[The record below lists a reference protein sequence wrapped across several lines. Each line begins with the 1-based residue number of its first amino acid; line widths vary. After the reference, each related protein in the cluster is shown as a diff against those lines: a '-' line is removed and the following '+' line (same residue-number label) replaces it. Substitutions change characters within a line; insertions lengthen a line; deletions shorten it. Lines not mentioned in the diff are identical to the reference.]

1 MTTNF
6 IPKRPHKKSRGGCH
20 TCKTRKVKCDE
31 AQPIC
36 SFCDKR
42 NLKCVYPTRQE
53 RPKLSTPEP
62 GTSAGPSRDTSPLGD
77 DEAMEFALTAEL
89 IVPPWTPPPALITS
103 SGSLSLSDMRLL
115 HHWSTLTAPNLAI
128 GQAANQTLQLVV
140 PQLAFEN
147 DFLLNGILGVASL
160 DLERLNSNSEDYQK
174 QTVLYRAKAVADF
187 RRALTQV
194 IPGTRSY
201 EAALVMS
208 ILLVVLY
215 SPEIPTNEDELVI
228 IKWLIFYGGLRVVI
242 NMTDFP
248 TVVMPGSV
256 GPFFMRELTE
266 LKIGPVVP
274 KILVSMLQEVD
285 IMDPD
290 FLMLEQYCKVL
301 DALGILYAS
310 LKQDGLGPALYIRVV
325 SWCSYI
331 DKEFTDCATQRP
343 RAIIIMA
350 YYLVFIKLT
359 KLWWLNFADRDITRI
374 VKSLGPRWLPY
385 LEVPLQAS
393 MMTDKDEIAAMLL
406 R

>member
-1 MTTNF
+1 
-6 IPKRPHKKSRGGCH
+6 
-20 TCKTRKVKCDE
+20 
-31 AQPIC
+31 
-36 SFCDKR
+36 
-42 NLKCVYPTRQE
+42 
-53 RPKLSTPEP
+53 
-62 GTSAGPSRDTSPLGD
+62 
-77 DEAMEFALTAEL
+77 MEFALTAEL
-89 IVPPWTPPPALITS
+89 IIPPWTPPPALITS
-103 SGSLSLSDMRLL
+103 SGGLSLSDMRLL

-128 GQAANQTLQLVV
+128 GEAANKTLQLVI

-147 DFLLNGILGVASL
+147 NFLLYGILGVASL
-160 DLERLNSNSEDYQK
+160 DLERLSPDSQDFQK
-174 QTVLYRAKAVADF
+174 QTTLYRGKAVADF
-187 RRALTQV
+187 RQALTRVQ
-194 IPGTRSY
+194 PGTRSY

-215 SPEIPTNEDELVI
+215 SPEVPANEDDLII

-242 NMTDFP
+242 NMTSFP
-248 TVVMPGSV
+248 NVVMAGSV
-256 GPFFMRELTE
+256 GPFFRRELCE
-266 LKIGPVVP
+266 LKIGPLVP

-290 FLMLEQYCKVL
+290 FLMLEPYCKVL

-331 DKEFTDCATQRP
+331 DKEFTDCATQRRP

-350 YYLVFIKLT
+350 YYLVFIKII
-359 KLWWLNFADRDITRI
+359 KGLWWLNFADRDITRI

-385 LEVPLQAS
+385 LEIPLQAS
-393 MMTDKDEIAAMLL
+393 LMTDKDEIAAMLL